1 MRSYFFNAEPSEDL
15 TLHPSGYDREYDA
28 DDHAA
33 FFRPFFGE
41 KGVIAALGP
50 DACRVTVD
58 QGTRLKVAP
67 GHAYVRGR
75 MAEFDGTERVEV
87 TGACSIVA
95 RMNKGADV
103 RAFQLL
109 AVTELVDTQDVC
121 DLELAQVTLT
131 PVSGGYTAQVTD
143 TRTYLTY
150 TAQPA
155 FTAHTEDKDNPH
167 DVTAQQVG
175 AIPAAQ
181 KGAAGG
187 VAELGSDG
195 KVPAGQL
202 PDIIKVEFGSYVGT
216 GTYGSDHP
224 NELVFDGTPLA
235 VWIYATGTESS
246 ASAMSDNPSSL
257 SALLFTC
264 NVGQYVNFLTG
275 AFGELIFAEHA
286 VTWYTT
292 GYNRNYFS
300 DEASKARGQLNADG
314 ATYYYMAL
322 VAL

>member
-50 DACRVTVD
+50 DACLVTVD
-58 QGTRLKVAP
+58 QGTTLKAAP
-67 GHAYVRGR
+67 GHAYIRGR

-103 RAFQLL
+103 REFQLL

-150 TAQPA
+150 MGQPA
-155 FTAHTEDKDNPH
+155 YYPPDSDSLPYVLWLYTLGFPMDEEQQAMVEANPSLMAIYEASVGATRPAAVSFTAEDWSGGVLVIPKASHKRRSGAFTYSLRHLVDGELRTNTWCVLCTG
-167 DVTAQQVG
+167 VTYQS
-175 AIPAAQ
+175 
-181 KGAAGG
+181 AAGTIT
-187 VAELGSDG
+187 L
-195 KVPAGQL
+195 
-202 PDIIKVEFGSYVGT
+202 
-216 GTYGSDHP
+216 
-224 NELVFDGTPLA
+224 
-235 VWIYATGTESS
+235 SS
-246 ASAMSDNPSSL
+246 ADPYA
-257 SALLFTC
+257 
-264 NVGQYVNFLTG
+264 
-275 AFGELIFAEHA
+275 GEI
-286 VTWYTT
+286 V
-292 GYNRNYFS
+292 FS
-300 DEASKARGQLNADG
+300 G
-314 ATYYYMAL
+314 
-322 VAL
+322 